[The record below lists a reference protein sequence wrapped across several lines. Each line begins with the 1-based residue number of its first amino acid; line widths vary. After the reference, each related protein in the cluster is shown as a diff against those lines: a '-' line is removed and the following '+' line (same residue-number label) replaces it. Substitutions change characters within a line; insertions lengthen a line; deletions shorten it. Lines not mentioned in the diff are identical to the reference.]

1 MEGKSLAD
9 MLRMTTANMTE
20 LLNRL
25 ADHVEQLEYKVSL
38 LEKQISKKDAE
49 DDKVSRR

>member
-1 MEGKSLAD
+1 MENKLAD

-25 ADHVEQLEYKVSL
+25 ADHVEQLEYKVEQ
-38 LEKQISKKDAE
+38 LEKQLANKENNNA
-49 DDKVSRR
+49 

>member
-1 MEGKSLAD
+1 MMDKSLAD

-25 ADHVEQLEYKVSL
+25 ADHVEQLEFKVAQ
-38 LEKQISKKDAE
+38 LEKKLEEKE
-49 DDKVSRR
+49 

>member
-1 MEGKSLAD
+1 MDNKSLAD

-25 ADHVEQLEYKVSL
+25 ADHVEQLEYKVEQ
-38 LEKQISKKDAE
+38 LEKQLANKDNNNA
-49 DDKVSRR
+49 

>member
-1 MEGKSLAD
+1 MDKSLAD

-25 ADHVEQLEYKVSL
+25 ADHVETLEYKVAQ
-38 LEKQISKKDAE
+38 LEKQLT
-49 DDKVSRR
+49 DKEQKSA

>member
-1 MEGKSLAD
+1 MENKLAD

-25 ADHVEQLEYKVSL
+25 ADHVEALEYKVAQ
-38 LEKQISKKDAE
+38 LEKQLVNKERHD
-49 DDKVSRR
+49 

>member
-1 MEGKSLAD
+1 MIYLENKMEKSLAD

-25 ADHVEQLEYKVSL
+25 ADHVEQLEFKVTK
-38 LEKQISKKDAE
+38 LEKELEQREINE
-49 DDKVSRR
+49 

>member
-1 MEGKSLAD
+1 MDSKSLAD

-25 ADHVEQLEYKVSL
+25 ADHVETLEYKVEQ
-38 LEKQISKKDAE
+38 LEKQLANKENNNA
-49 DDKVSRR
+49 

>member
-1 MEGKSLAD
+1 MENNLAD

-25 ADHVEQLEYKVSL
+25 ADHVETLEYKVKQ
-38 LEKQISKKDAE
+38 LEKQLANKDNNNA
-49 DDKVSRR
+49 

>member
-1 MEGKSLAD
+1 MEKNSLAD

-25 ADHVEQLEYKVSL
+25 ADHVEQLEFKVKK
-38 LEKQISKKDAE
+38 LEQELAEKEEKDA
-49 DDKVSRR
+49 

>member
-1 MEGKSLAD
+1 MDKSLAD

-25 ADHVEQLEYKVSL
+25 ADHVETLEYKVAQ
-38 LEKQISKKDAE
+38 LEKQLE
-49 DDKVSRR
+49 DKEQKNA

>member
-1 MEGKSLAD
+1 MDKSLAD

-25 ADHVEQLEYKVSL
+25 ADHVEQLEFKVAQ
-38 LEKQISKKDAE
+38 LEKKLEEKE
-49 DDKVSRR
+49 

>member
-1 MEGKSLAD
+1 MDKSLAD

-25 ADHVEQLEYKVSL
+25 ADHVEQLEYKVEQ
-38 LEKQISKKDAE
+38 LEKQLANKENNNA
-49 DDKVSRR
+49 